1 MYYSFGDI
9 YRFPSLRLQ
18 MKKQTS
24 LETVFLVAM
33 VVAHTRTN
41 SLFRVK
47 GATLLP
53 DQRWPTTYLKK
64 SYPQHPTNVNSREP
78 KSLLS
83 QMLRYCHTFAAKL
96 SFGIVSFGGK
106 SKFFNFSVST
116 VQVDAVQVPPH
127 RWATP
132 DKTFP
137 LEQLPHLLQST
148 GSSLTFS
155 CG

>member
-1 MYYSFGDI
+1 
-9 YRFPSLRLQ
+9 

-41 SLFRVK
+41 SLFGVK
-47 GATLLP
+47 GAALLP
-53 DQRWPTTYLKK
+53 DQHWPTTYLKK
-64 SYPQHPTNVNSREP
+64 SDPQHSINMNSREL

-96 SFGIVSFGGK
+96 SFGIVSSGGK
-106 SKFFNFSVST
+106 SKIFSSSVST
-116 VQVDAVQVPPH
+116 NAVQVPPH
-127 RWATP
+127 RSATP

-137 LEQLPHLLQST
+137 LEQLLRLLQSA
-148 GSSLTFS
+148 GSSLIFS